1 MQAEQT
7 EIMEFLRKQAPFRM
21 LDTQV
26 LENIAGRT
34 DVAYFKAGTRIMVFD
49 EPVADWHV
57 IRSGAVEVYRRTGE
71 LYDRLTV
78 GDYFGQFG
86 LLRDKRVR
94 FPATAVED
102 TLVYLIPEALFTEL
116 FEHHE
121 SFADQVELEDRTRL
135 KQAVAR
141 QNESNQ
147 LMTSRVESLIQ
158 HEHLVV
164 PGSLPMQDVANR
176 MIRLGVTCALVVAES
191 DTSGPSPT
199 ATPLV
204 GIVTDKDIRVR
215 LVAAG
220 LPYNTPAEQIMTTR
234 IASIEHHRYVFEAM
248 LMMLRYNVHHLPV
261 LRHGLPFGVVS
272 LPDIMRY
279 ESQNSLFVVRSIF
292 RARNLDEL
300 TVLKPQVQA
309 CFSRMVAEDA
319 NSHMIGTAMALIG
332 RSFKQRLL
340 ELAEEQF
347 GPPPVPYCFL
357 ALGSMAREEQ
367 LIVTDQDNAL
377 ILDNSYD
384 PAIHEDYFVRLATFV
399 CNGLDQCGYGLCRGG
414 IMATNPQWRKT
425 LDEWQYSFRDWIENP
440 AREVLLNTFI
450 FFDLQGVWGQ
460 TRWAEQLNRFVA
472 DKACHSP
479 LFLSAMARGALGRTP
494 PLGFFRSFVM
504 EEDGDHSR
512 TINMKRRGTAPLA
525 DLIRVHALAM
535 GSLSHNSFDRL
546 RDLEE
551 ANFLPPGMAADLGD
565 ALELIATVRIR
576 HQARDLAVGREPDN
590 NIEPD
595 NLSEFER
602 KTLRDAFQVLSNAQK
617 SLRFRYQNLRAYE

>member
-1 MQAEQT
+1 MQAEQI
-7 EIMEFLRKQAPFRM
+7 EIMEFLRKQAPFRA
-21 LDTQV
+21 LDNKV
-26 LENIAGRT
+26 LEQIASRT
-34 DVAYFKAGTRIMVFD
+34 DVAYFKAGTRIMTFD
-49 EPVADWHV
+49 EPVTDWHL

-102 TLVYLIPEALFTEL
+102 TLVYLIPESLFTEL
-116 FEHHE
+116 FEKHE

-147 LMTSRVESLIQ
+147 LMTSRVENLLHREQ
-158 HEHLVV
+158 LNV
-164 PGSLPMQDVANR
+164 PVTMSVQEVANR
-176 MIRLGVTCALVVAES
+176 MIAMEVTCALVVTES
-191 DTSGPSPT
+191 DQPMAASR
-199 ATPLV
+199 LV
-204 GIVTDKDIRVR
+204 GIVTDKDIRIR
-215 LVAAG
+215 LVATG
-220 LPYNTPAEQIMTTR
+220 LPHNTPVEQIMTTR
-234 IASIEHHRYVFEAM
+234 IASIEHHQYVFEAM
-248 LMMLRYNVHHLPV
+248 LMMLRFNVHHLPV
-261 LRHGLPFGVVS
+261 LRHGLPVGVVT

-292 RARNLDEL
+292 RARNIDEL
-300 TVLKPQVQA
+300 KVLRPQVVA

-319 NSHMIGTAMALIG
+319 NSHMIGTAMAVIG

-340 ELAEEQF
+340 ELAEQQF

-377 ILDNSYD
+377 ILDNRYN
-384 PAIHEDYFVRLATFV
+384 PKEHEEYFVRLSNFV
-399 CNGLDQCGYGLCRGG
+399 CDGLNDCGYVHCEGG
-414 IMATNPQWRKT
+414 IMAVNPKWRKT
-425 LDEWQYSFRDWIENP
+425 LKQWQDSFRDWIENP

-460 TRWAEQLNRFVA
+460 TQWAEQLNHFVA
-472 DKACHSP
+472 DKASRSP

-504 EEDGDHSR
+504 EEDGVHSR

-535 GSLSHNSFDRL
+535 GSLAHNSFDRL
-546 RDLEE
+546 ADLEE
-551 ANFLPPGMAADLGD
+551 ANFLPQGMAADLAD
-565 ALELIATVRIR
+565 ALELIAMVRIR
-576 HQARDLAVGREPDN
+576 HQARDLEAGREPDN

-595 NLSEFER
+595 NLSDFER
-602 KTLRDAFQVLSNAQK
+602 KTLKDAFQVLNNAQK